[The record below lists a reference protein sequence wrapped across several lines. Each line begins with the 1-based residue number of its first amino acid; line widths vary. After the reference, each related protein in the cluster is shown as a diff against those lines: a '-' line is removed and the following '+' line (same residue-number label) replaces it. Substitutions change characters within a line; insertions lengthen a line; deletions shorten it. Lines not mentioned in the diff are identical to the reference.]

1 MTYTFISQNQRDS
14 GVIIGH
20 MRSWDDVV
28 REAWLPW
35 MVGRPVKEILAWCK
49 RYRIGWKVEL

>member
-14 GVIIGH
+14 GAIIGH
-20 MRSWDDVV
+20 MRSWDDVIFDSS
-28 REAWLPW
+28 LPW
-35 MVGRPVKEILAWCK
+35 MIGHPVREIIIWCK